1 MDFEGNQDE
10 FVILGEHRVRDPRNV
25 VIATVGMLLPVTGG
39 HLPASIFPRGIMRR
53 SESLSALRFY
63 NVSPTGWPDSG
74 DEFEELVGM
83 CSALEWGLLSFPESG
98 EKSPVKTE
106 ILTASNCLPG
116 FCVARS
122 PGMKSKLSFFQAS
135 S

>member
-83 CSALEWGLLSFPESG
+83 CSALEWGLLSLPESPESG
-98 EKSPVKTE
+98 VYFA
-106 ILTASNCLPG
+106 IFDFFLLY
-116 FCVARS
+116 
-122 PGMKSKLSFFQAS
+122 LSSGSGESMCFIYLLIHF
-135 S
+135 

>member
-83 CSALEWGLLSFPESG
+83 CSALEWGLLSLPESG

-122 PGMKSKLSFFQAS
+122 PGRVQTWGIGVP
-135 S
+135 